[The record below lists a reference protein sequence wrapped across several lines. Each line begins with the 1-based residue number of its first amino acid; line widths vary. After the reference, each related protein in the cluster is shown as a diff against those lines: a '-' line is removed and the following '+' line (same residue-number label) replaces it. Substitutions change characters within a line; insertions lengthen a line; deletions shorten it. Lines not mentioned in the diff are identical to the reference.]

1 MQWKQA
7 ADIFTSFCTRLILYS
22 LPTHRHV
29 AKNGLGSGSFCSW
42 NSFTVVHLN
51 ITKKNPLKKNSSS
64 TFDSV
69 TLATEEQFLS
79 WARHTPR
86 ARKYSL
92 NENGALCTHGWLY
105 PVNYL
110 LWIRSYKIT
119 SVSNSVF
126 LSAWLCFWT
135 LQGEPCLMGVKRI
148 YRKLKPTSRC
158 VMGKTYSVT
167 MTSVPCDCTEA
178 DFEWSV
184 FFFL

>member
-29 AKNGLGSGSFCSW
+29 AKNGLGSGSVCSW

-51 ITKKNPLKKNSSS
+51 ITKNPLKKNSSS

-69 TLATEEQFLS
+69 TLATEEQLLS

-86 ARKYSL
+86 ARKYAL
-92 NENGALCTHGWLY
+92 NKNGVLCTHGWLY
-105 PVNYL
+105 PVSYL

-119 SVSNSVF
+119 SVSNSVSFRLALF
-126 LSAWLCFWT
+126 LDPAGWAVSDGSQKNLPKAEAHIQVRYGKDILSDHDIGTMRLHRGWLW
-135 LQGEPCLMGVKRI
+135 MVSI
-148 YRKLKPTSRC
+148 
-158 VMGKTYSVT
+158 
-167 MTSVPCDCTEA
+167 
-178 DFEWSV
+178 
-184 FFFL
+184 